1 MAPGYDREIGILMAM
16 QGQRITESGIA
27 SRYKN
32 DLFLQR
38 GPENKQ
44 SSCLVR
50 NYDFA
55 NADAYLETDLLEQS
69 HTKRPPPTRA
79 EQ

>member
-1 MAPGYDREIGILMAM
+1 MAPGYDREIGILVAM
-16 QGQRITESGIA
+16 QGQRVTKSGIT
-27 SRYKN
+27 SRYEN
-32 DLFLQR
+32 DLILQR

-44 SSCLVR
+44 NSSHETTC
-50 NYDFA
+50 A
-55 NADAYLETDLLEQS
+55 NMDAYLETDLLDQS